1 MTGPR
6 TATQWVNIMSS
17 ISVPTPLFLTDSFA
31 MPAHPHAALAGARL
45 DPAAT
50 RDMIMSYK
58 ATDHVSAYYKEQF
71 LALIDCHPTDFA
83 NRYNY
88 TRGIQGHITAQGYVY
103 NPDLDAVALMH
114 HKKLDIWVG
123 FGGHAEPEDTD
134 IIATARREVIEEGG
148 IIDLSLACNAPID
161 IDIHGFPAKG
171 EQPDH
176 LHYDIRFLFHT
187 TSSTLNPNDES
198 TDVQWVKRSDLP
210 QYLPRWLSNSRVLA
224 FFSSYQP
231 SGA

>member
-1 MTGPR
+1 
-6 TATQWVNIMSS
+6 MSLS
-17 ISVPTPLFLTDSFA
+17 SMSPPLSALDVFA
-31 MPAHPHAALAGARL
+31 MPAHPHAGLAGAKL
-45 DPAAT
+45 SPTST
-50 RDMIMSYK
+50 REMVMSYK

-71 LALIDCHPTDFA
+71 LDLIARHPNDFA

-103 NPDLDAVALMH
+103 NPGLDSIALMH

-148 IIDLSLACNAPID
+148 IADLSLVYDTPID

-187 TSSTLNPNDES
+187 DSGTFNPNNES
-198 TDVQWVKRSDLP
+198 TDVRWVKRVDLP
-210 QYLPRWLSNSRVLA
+210 QYLPNWLPNSRVLA
-224 FFSSYQP
+224 FFASYTP
-231 SGA
+231 